1 MLMIEFV
8 SDDLGASGHVDPV
21 YALFVNPQ
29 FLNQEAFEATVL
41 SLVPVQDNQDLLAFA
56 PGERHDLIPWFTVR
70 TENQLLSELKT
81 RSSSWQMYKL
91 TTTVRAMDQRFIEER
106 HMLHV
111 ADLEQRECEKQEK
124 KSALQA
130 LRVLQRHSSV
140 QKSSRKQKGKKKVVC
155 DPVSDDSSSSE
166 ISSSSSGSSVAWYA
180 EDEAMNRKKRGKRAS
195 SAAAVEALSAEGLPA
210 EAEVVAVAP
219 GAPRRPRTRL
229 REVPLDWKPGIGC
242 LIAYEEYMKRDGT
255 MYLNYTIQC
264 TRHDDCFKTMGR
276 SLGNIKSHGGEI
288 GVLAFLHAWLDVDPD
303 PDKPDK
309 THRATNPHAVDVA
322 DFRRKH
328 HEDLDSLFHLLTG

>member
-8 SDDLGASGHVDPV
+8 SDDCDPM

-41 SLVPVQDNQDLLAFA
+41 SLVPVLGIPGLLEFV
-56 PGERHDLIPWFTVR
+56 PGELHDFIPWFTVR

-106 HMLHV
+106 HMLH
-111 ADLEQRECEKQEK
+111 AEELEQRECEKQEQ

-130 LRVLQRHSSV
+130 FRAAQRHSSA
-140 QKSSRKQKGKKKVVC
+140 KKASLKRKGKSKMVS
-155 DPVSDDSSSSE
+155 DPVSGESSSSE

-219 GAPRRPRTRL
+219 GAPRPPRRRR
-229 REVPLDWKPGIGC
+229 REVQLDWKPGIGC
-242 LIAYEEYMKRDGT
+242 HIAYEEYLKRDGT
-255 MYLNYTIQC
+255 LYLNYTVEC
-264 TRHDDCFKTMGR
+264 NRHLECVKTFGR
-276 SLGNIKSHGGEI
+276 TPGNIRSHGGEI
-288 GVLAFLHAWLDVDPD
+288 GVLAFLHAWLDVDAAPG
-303 PDKPDK
+303 K
-309 THRATNPHAVDVA
+309 THRGTNPRAVDVA
-322 DFRRKH
+322 AFARKH
-328 HEDLDSLFHLLTG
+328 HGELDSLFHLLTG

>member
-81 RSSSWQMYKL
+81 RSSIWQMYKL

-111 ADLEQRECEKQEK
+111 ADLEQRECEKQEQ

-140 QKSSRKQKGKKKVVC
+140 KKSSRKRKGKRKMVS
-155 DPVSDDSSSSE
+155 DPVSGDSSSS
-166 ISSSSSGSSVAWYA
+166 
-180 EDEAMNRKKRGKRAS
+180 
-195 SAAAVEALSAEGLPA
+195 
-210 EAEVVAVAP
+210 
-219 GAPRRPRTRL
+219 
-229 REVPLDWKPGIGC
+229 
-242 LIAYEEYMKRDGT
+242 
-255 MYLNYTIQC
+255 
-264 TRHDDCFKTMGR
+264 
-276 SLGNIKSHGGEI
+276 
-288 GVLAFLHAWLDVDPD
+288 
-303 PDKPDK
+303 
-309 THRATNPHAVDVA
+309 
-322 DFRRKH
+322 
-328 HEDLDSLFHLLTG
+328 